1 MFWTLIEHVSQSHLR
16 KFKLLVYLRW
26 DHFLREISSIFR
38 RGKNL
43 VKLVILFWNRQI
55 KSTLNKI
62 FFFHRQIKSM
72 PNWIHAKFEIFTIIL
87 FEIVNFCYPWELCAT
102 KMRYFSAAKSEMHS
116 HVWSKKYQH
125 KKTAAQA
132 ESKQK
137 SSKVRH
143 FFNVPINP
151 RFRISKESQRSFY
164 LFWFFIVLS
173 M

>member
-38 RGKNL
+38 HGKNL
-43 VKLVILFWNRQI
+43 VKLAILFWNRQI
-55 KSTLNKI
+55 KSTPNKF

-72 PNWIHAKFEIFTIIL
+72 PNWIHAKFEIFTILL

-116 HVWSKKYQH
+116 HAWSKKYQY
-125 KKTAAQA
+125 KKQLLRRNQNK
-132 ESKQK
+132 SPQK
-137 SSKVRH
+137 WGI
-143 FFNVPINP
+143 FFNVPIDP
-151 RFRISKESQRSFY
+151 RFRLSKESQRSFY